1 MADNTNQPI
10 INLQLKKSII
20 NLHYNND
27 EDIHK
32 KSNDEDEMLIIL
44 YIFFIN
50 LIEKS
55 PVSPPELASDLSA

>member
-27 EDIHK
+27 ED
-32 KSNDEDEMLIIL
+32 EMLIIL

-55 PVSPPELASDLSA
+55 PGHIYLLQN